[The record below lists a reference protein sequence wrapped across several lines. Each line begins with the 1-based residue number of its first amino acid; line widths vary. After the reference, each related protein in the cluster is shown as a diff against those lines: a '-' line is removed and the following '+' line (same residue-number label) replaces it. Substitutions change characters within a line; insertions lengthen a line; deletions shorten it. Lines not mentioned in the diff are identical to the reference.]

1 MTSASTTTGYDAPR
15 TTLSG
20 AWTLLIVLCG
30 AQFMLVLDISVTNV
44 ALASIQSSLGFRA
57 ADLQWI
63 ITAYTLVFGG
73 LLILGGRAGDL
84 YGRRQLFLLGVAA
97 FALASLLCGLAQSPG
112 QLIAARGLQGVAAA
126 VVSPAALS
134 LITSGFAEGRARTT
148 ALSVWGTVVA
158 GGAAAGMIIGGVV
171 TDVASWRWVFFI
183 NVPIGVVTVLAA
195 TRVLPRS
202 ARITHQRLDITGA
215 LAVTVGIA
223 ALVLAVSQVQPRGFG
238 SGVVITAFVVALVM
252 LASFVVIETRT
263 ASPIVPF
270 DLFANRSVTSANLF
284 TFLSSA
290 VVVGQSYFL
299 SLYLRQVL
307 GYSPLRTGLAL
318 VPITLVVIG
327 IARLIP
333 TLLPVIGLRW
343 TLAAAGVLLAVG
355 MLLQSRMP
363 THGSY
368 LDVLPGLVVT
378 AAGLGCSFVAATIAA
393 TTGVAPDRAGLA
405 SGVLNTAQQVGGAV
419 GLAVLVSLA
428 ASRTA
433 HTLARGHGAA
443 DALTAGFHAGFLGA
457 TVVSLAATAI
467 AIALV
472 PGSARVHSGNAGGVT
487 TQPA

>member
-1 MTSASTTTGYDAPR
+1 MTETSTTGALAAPR

-20 AWTLLIVLCG
+20 AWTLLMVLCG

-44 ALASIQSSLGFRA
+44 ALASIQTSLGFRA

-84 YGRRQLFLLGVAA
+84 YGRRPLFLLGVAA
-97 FALASLLCGLAQSPG
+97 FALASLLCGLAQTPG

-134 LITSGFAEGRARTT
+134 LITSSFAEGRARTA

-171 TDVASWRWVFFI
+171 TDLASWRWVFFI
-183 NVPIGVVTVLAA
+183 NVPIGLLTVLAA
-195 TRVLPRS
+195 MHVLPRA
-202 ARITHQRLDITGA
+202 ARIAHQRLDFAGA
-215 LAVTVGIA
+215 ATITVGIA
-223 ALVLAVSQVQPRGFG
+223 ALVFAVSQVEPRGAG
-238 SGVVITAFVVALVM
+238 NAVVMGAGVVAIVLI
-252 LASFVVIETRT
+252 ASFIVIENHV
-263 ASPIVPF
+263 AVPIVPF
-270 DLFANRSVTSANLF
+270 DLFANRSITSANLF
-284 TFLSSA
+284 TLLSSA

-318 VPITLVVIG
+318 VPITLVVIVV
-327 IARLIP
+327 ARLIP
-333 TLLPVIGLRW
+333 TLLRAVGLRW
-343 TLAAAGVLLAVG
+343 TLSSGGVLLTVG
-355 MLLQSRMP
+355 MLLQARMP
-363 THGSY
+363 PNGSY
-368 LDVLPGLVVT
+368 LDVLPGLIVT

-393 TTGVAPDRAGLA
+393 TNGVPPERAGLA

-419 GLAVLVSLA
+419 GLAVLVSIA

-433 HTLARGHGAA
+433 EAVAA
-443 DALTAGFHAGFLGA
+443 KSSEPAALTAGFHAGFTGAAIAALG
-457 TVVSLAATAI
+457 ATAI
-467 AIALV
+467 ALV
-472 PGSARVHSGNAGGVT
+472 LIPSRQR
-487 TQPA
+487 QP